1 MESGNLINENWGG
14 VWYIKIFSITRVKI
28 VDRDFLLLAQESDQ
42 GLMENHIHVPV
53 LKTGLRSVIYILLPN
68 LHSDWP
74 H

>member
-1 MESGNLINENWGG
+1 MIRAKS
-14 VWYIKIFSITRVKI
+14 
-28 VDRDFLLLAQESDQ
+28 VDRDLLVLAQDSDH

-74 H
+74 KLRKT